1 MKALIDNLL
10 RNTMQRGGSDLHLL
24 AGEPPRARIYGK
36 LAPLESE
43 LIDGAELEMYLL
55 GNMNE
60 KTVDHFNQ
68 HDAVD
73 FSYEVKG
80 LARFRVN
87 AFRYLRG
94 MGAVF
99 RIIPTQGITLEDLGL
114 PRVIRALTHY
124 RQGLILVT
132 GKTGSGKTTTLAAMI
147 DEINRSRHG
156 HIITIEDPIEFVHPN
171 KKCLIS
177 QREVGQH
184 TPDFAT
190 ALRSALREDPDV
202 VLVGELRDLE
212 TISLAVTAA
221 ETGILVLGTLHTNR
235 AATTV
240 DRIINVFP
248 AKKQPHVRAMLSTSL
263 RAVIAQQLVEKQN
276 ETGMAAAVEI
286 LINTPAVANLIREGK
301 TDQLENAMQ
310 SGAAMGMQTMDTT
323 LIQMMETTIIS
334 ANEAYAKAF
343 KKELFEHPDA

>member
-1 MKALIDNLL
+1 MKQLIDKLL
-10 RNTMQRGGSDLHLL
+10 RLTIQRAGSDLHLL
-24 AGEPPRARIYGK
+24 ANEPPRARIYGE
-36 LAPLESE
+36 LTPLQFDK
-43 LIDGAELEMYLL
+43 IDPAALEMHLL
-55 GNMNE
+55 SQMNDASLE
-60 KTVDHFNQ
+60 QFNE
-68 HDAVD
+68 HDGTD
-73 FSYEVKG
+73 FSYEVKD

-87 AFRYLRG
+87 AFRYLNG
-94 MGAVF
+94 VGAVF
-99 RIIPTQGITLEDLGL
+99 RIIPTQAITLDDLGL

-171 KKCLIS
+171 KKSLIS

-248 AKKQPHVRAMLSTSL
+248 AKKQPQVRAMLSTSL
-263 RAVIAQQLVEKQN
+263 RAVVAQQLVRKQH
-276 ETGMAAAVEI
+276 EHGMAAAVEV

-323 LIQMMETTIIS
+323 LIKMMETTIIS
-334 ANEAYAKAF
+334 SNEAYEKAF
-343 KKELFEHPDA
+343 RKDLFGHPDA